1 MSAAAPGT
9 NPAAVRMR
17 IVGGAN
23 MPTAHLRIN
32 GTFPFGVLLIS
43 DHSVEVRIRPSW
55 FGAVPLIARPADLR
69 LVFPIRRAA
78 RQSGVGFRT
87 PDGREWYFWTS
98 KASGQAA
105 LELLSHLGY
114 PISWTAEPAT
124 KVWRAT
130 P

>member
-1 MSAAAPGT
+1 MSADARGT
-9 NPAAVRMR
+9 NPAVVRMR
-17 IVGGAN
+17 LVGGAN

-32 GTFPFGVLLIS
+32 GTFPFGVLVIS
-43 DHSVEVRIRPSW
+43 DDSVEVRLRPSW
-55 FGAVPLIARPADLR
+55 FGAVRLVAGPANLR

-78 RQSGVGFRT
+78 RQAGIGFRA

-98 KASGQAA
+98 KASSQAA

-114 PISWTAEPAT
+114 PISWTADPAT

>member
-1 MSAAAPGT
+1 
-9 NPAAVRMR
+9 MR

-23 MPTAHLRIN
+23 VPTAHLRIN
-32 GTFPFGVLLIS
+32 GTFPFGVLVIS
-43 DHSVEVRIRPSW
+43 DYVVDVRLRPAW
-55 FGAVPLIARPADLR
+55 FGAIPLIASPADLR
-69 LVFPIRRAA
+69 LVFPIRRVP

-87 PDGREWYFWTS
+87 TDGREWNFWTS
-98 KASGQAA
+98 KASSQAA

-114 PISWTAEPAT
+114 PVSWTPEPAT

>member
-1 MSAAAPGT
+1 MSFAVSGP
-9 NPAAVRMR
+9 NPSAVRMR

-32 GTFPFGVLLIS
+32 GTFPLGVLVIS
-43 DHSVEVRIRPSW
+43 DHSVEVRLRPSW
-55 FGAVPLIARPADLR
+55 FGAVPLIAGPADLR
-69 LVFPIRRAA
+69 LVFPIRRAP

-87 PDGREWYFWTS
+87 SDGREWYFWTS
-98 KASGQAA
+98 KASSQSA

-114 PISWTAEPAT
+114 PISWTAESAT
-124 KVWRAT
+124 KMWRAT